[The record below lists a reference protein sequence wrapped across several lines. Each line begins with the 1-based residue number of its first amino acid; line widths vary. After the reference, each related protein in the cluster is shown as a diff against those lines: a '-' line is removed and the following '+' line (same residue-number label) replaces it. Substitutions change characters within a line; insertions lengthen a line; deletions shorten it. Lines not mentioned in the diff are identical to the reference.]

1 MMISFRFLFLSS
13 KRAEA
18 PSAQSETAPK
28 TSREPAT
35 PHLPCVIAWNRKGAE
50 RALAALMALG
60 SVAQAS
66 QDQPAEA
73 QVVDGEEEVE
83 VEEEVEEVEEVE
95 LSPLS
100 SLSLCFTFFS
110 PVSALP
116 TGSAAKPLPSSF
128 HPWIEKWVRLLRE
141 AAIRRGR
148 VVDGN
153 DRSLIDD
160 ADAASHRT
168 ARGSP
173 SGLRSAFNA
182 PSLPQ
187 RRKR

>member
-83 VEEEVEEVEEVE
+83 EVEEVE

-116 TGSAAKPLPSSF
+116 TGSVAKPLPFSF
-128 HPWIEKWVRLLRE
+128 HPWIEKWVRVLRE

-153 DRSLIDD
+153 VRSLIDD

-187 RRKR
+187 HRKR